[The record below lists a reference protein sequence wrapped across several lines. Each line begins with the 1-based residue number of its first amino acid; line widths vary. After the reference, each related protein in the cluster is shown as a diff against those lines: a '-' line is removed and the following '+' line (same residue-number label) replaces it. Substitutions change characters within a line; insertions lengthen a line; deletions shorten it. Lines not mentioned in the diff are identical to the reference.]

1 MYLSTPTPSV
11 LLQKP
16 VKIFSQESVWK
27 GEWDRFH
34 SSLQG
39 WSVAGEYDD
48 HYYRIITTRSHD
60 GTFTPAEEMAEVIM
74 RFGKVTRL
82 LAMIAPA
89 WKTQWPVA
97 VLYACGL
104 IGMQLCRFSGL
115 HFPSFSTTQRQKQA
129 EKCSILSLR
138 TADGRVGSRLLF
150 HLHVRLLH
158 YLGLRFV
165 LYLNVAVAECK
176 RRLRVP
182 GGILF
187 AIHYTWWCK
196 VQWGRNDEQNSA
208 IKMVIEHIYPLR
220 NSEFT
225 CHTPYLKVRV
235 KD

>member
-115 HFPSFSTTQRQKQA
+115 HFQQHRDKSRQKNAPFSVSELQMEELA
-129 EKCSILSLR
+129 
-138 TADGRVGSRLLF
+138 ADS
-150 HLHVRLLH
+150 
-158 YLGLRFV
+158 
-165 LYLNVAVAECK
+165 C
-176 RRLRVP
+176 
-182 GGILF
+182 
-187 AIHYTWWCK
+187 
-196 VQWGRNDEQNSA
+196 
-208 IKMVIEHIYPLR
+208 
-220 NSEFT
+220 FT
-225 CHTPYLKVRV
+225 CMWGSCTPSGSDLCST
-235 KD
+235 